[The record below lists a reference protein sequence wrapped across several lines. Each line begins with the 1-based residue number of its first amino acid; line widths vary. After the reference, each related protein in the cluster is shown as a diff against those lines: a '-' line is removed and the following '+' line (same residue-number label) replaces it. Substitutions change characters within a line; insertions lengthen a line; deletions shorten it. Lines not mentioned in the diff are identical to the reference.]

1 MKLGMIVAM
10 ILAMVVAVTVT
21 AIGIDHNAMGEFCVD
36 DISTTCEL
44 DLTYTFWIFITWF
57 CAALIPLL
65 AICCGVVWLW
75 RTRNG
80 PSPQ

>member
-1 MKLGMIVAM
+1 MKLGILVTM

-21 AIGIDHNAMGEFCVD
+21 AIGIDHSAMGEFCVD

-44 DLTYTFWIFITWF
+44 DLTYTAGIFITWF

-65 AICCGVVWLW
+65 AICYGMVWLW

-80 PSPQ
+80 PPV